1 MKKTIT
7 LTAQVI
13 VIAGALVTFSA
24 SSASAHSEIP
34 KSDRGRS
41 CWAHSRHTDH
51 KHEVGHSHADCGGSP
66 SPTTSVPASPVTEP
80 VSTGDDT
87 ASAPIASDS
96 SATPSTSVATVPAA
110 SEATPVSTDAPAAET
125 APVVPATPAEN
136 GLGDVNTEI
145 ETRDGDTATVS
156 PQPNNELVASPSR
169 ESESVSKSLP
179 TTRESEIAGSTS
191 LEGASVVGSAVEFS
205 WWWLLILLAVAAEGY
220 RRYRRAQKNRMTATD
235 EVAVA

>member
-145 ETRDGDTATVS
+145 ETRDGNTATVS
-156 PQPNNELVASPSR
+156 PQPNGGVVAMPALDTGSLA
-169 ESESVSKSLP
+169 KSLP
-179 TTRESEIAGSTS
+179 TARESELAESNS
-191 LEGASVVGSAVEFS
+191 LEGTTDSGSGFTFA

-220 RRYRRAQKNRMTATD
+220 RRFRRAQKNRMTATD